1 MEGAITINKVVLK
14 DEFISDFH
22 GCRKM
27 VKTST
32 VQAAMVN
39 TDQLKDKGAF
49 ILGGFREVE
58 VIIFSQSDVRQDF
71 LHSTCLSA
79 WIEGLMQVFGAGQK
93 SLWLAKTLK

>member
-1 MEGAITINKVVLK
+1 MELDNCLEVIILDRGAITINKVVLK
-14 DEFISDFH
+14 AEFTSDLH

-39 TDQLKDKGAF
+39 TNQLKVKGAL
-49 ILGGFREVE
+49 ILVGFREVE

-79 WIEGLMQVFGAGQK
+79 WVEC
-93 SLWLAKTLK
+93 